1 MARPSWARDGS
12 PQPAW
17 GSPSYPSPL
26 VPDYMAGDG
35 AVGAGDSP
43 LAPHNNDRASRIPD
57 RGPEK
62 TAFHRGNVESNGA
75 RLSISPSAKIPQN
88 DPASGMTQGNT
99 RIVRSRAQGRA
110 AFNEGAYGG
119 F

>member
-1 MARPSWARDGS
+1 MGKPFWSKAGEGPT
-12 PQPAW
+12 
-17 GSPSYPSPL
+17 YPSPL

-57 RGPEK
+57 REPDK
-62 TAFHRGNVESNGA
+62 TAFHRGHIESDGA
-75 RLSISPSAKIPQN
+75 RLAISPSAKVPAN

-99 RIVRSRAQGRA
+99 RIVRSRAQGRSMA
-110 AFNEGAYGG
+110 NFSEGAAY
-119 F
+119 